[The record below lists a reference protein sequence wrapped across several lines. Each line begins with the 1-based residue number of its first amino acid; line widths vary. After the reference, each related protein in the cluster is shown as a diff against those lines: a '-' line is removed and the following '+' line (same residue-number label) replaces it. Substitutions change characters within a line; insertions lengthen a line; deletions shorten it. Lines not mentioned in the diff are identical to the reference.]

1 MGTNR
6 KSADARGQ
14 TGIIGM
20 VILIGLVLVGA
31 MLVLYGG
38 STVIESLQQD
48 RADTSA
54 RVVMEGADSK
64 LATLTNSEYSARERF
79 SLGELE
85 RNRAR
90 LVRDGFLNVTVNE
103 NATCATNI
111 PLSSIR
117 YENADDETV
126 AYEAGGVWVGGD
138 EGSAMQTAPDFQ
150 FRNGSLDIAVTNMT
164 GEVSNANNRAFYNAT
179 TSQRESVRRSQQV
192 ITGTCARPNNVTVE
206 VRSDFYEAWGQYL
219 AAELGTEPETFD
231 SNRTVR
237 VTLTQ
242 DRLPRRVD
250 DSRNHVINMSGA
262 PYMDDVEID
271 GNTVRVTKN
280 TSNQYSV
287 YVEALSKNRVDIG
300 QIRRIEDAQ
309 NVTGPPLDVVFVVD
323 ESGSMLSTTS
333 DGVRKIQAA
342 QDAIKQ
348 FTGQLNASKDRV
360 GLVGYSQPGAGP
372 SYTDGSDAAWPYLT
386 HGRYL
391 TPPSDAFNSTVDT
404 TGPANSYV
412 STYGSA
418 GVDVAN
424 VLQHLKSNQ
433 TRESIVV
440 FLSDGEFNGHT
451 MDGIDSGDPNEAA
464 EQRASTSAQ
473 QDAAVYTVGF
483 GQSTGDFNES
493 VLQEIATTTGGEY
506 YYASDKDDLSEVFVN
521 IATRISSTKQIARLP
536 TSTSLQTGAGG
547 AYAPQIAGDTDR
559 VAVNVTDGT
568 RYLNINDPTS
578 PTLFSHAFAV
588 TDNETVSFN
597 ASTYNCAEWRG
608 TGITRSH
615 NGSTYQVTRCSNMT
629 TRDDA
634 VGAGNASVFLDG
646 KNMTTFFERDDP
658 AWWQESVRDAIDS
671 RSDVRLNTT
680 SNITHMKSNQAL
692 VVLEYPDGTNSTN
705 RLVLLYQVGLAES
718 EATPE
723 GIVNVRVNDVRVAG

>member
-1 MGTNR
+1 MNR
-6 KSADARGQ
+6 DSADARGQ

-20 VILIGLVLVGA
+20 VLLIGLVLTGA
-31 MLVLYGG
+31 MVVLYGG

-48 RADTSA
+48 RSDTSA

-79 SLGELE
+79 SLGELN

-90 LVRDGFLNVTVNE
+90 LVRDGFLNVTVNK

-117 YENADDETV
+117 YENADDEVV

-164 GEVSNANNRAFYNAT
+164 GEVANDNNRAFYNAT

-219 AAELGTEPETFD
+219 EEELGTEPETFD

-237 VTLTQ
+237 VTLPQ
-242 DRLPRRVD
+242 SMLPRRVD

-271 GNTVRVTKN
+271 GNTVRVTKD

-309 NVTGPPLDVVFVVD
+309 NVTGPPLDVVFVFD
-323 ESGSMLSTTS
+323 ESGSMGDPADPSCSTGCQTK
-333 DGVRKIQAA
+333 REAA
-342 QDAIKQ
+342 IDATQ
-348 FTGQLNASKDRV
+348 NFTDVLNSSRDRV
-360 GLVGYSQPGAGP
+360 GLIGFRQ
-372 SYTDGSDAAWPYLT
+372 DAEGRAQYYRTHENYLT
-386 HGRYL
+386 EDF
-391 TPPSDAFNSTVDT
+391 TEFDADTVDGIDADGYT
-404 TGPANSYV
+404 YV
-412 STYGSA
+412 WA
-418 GVDVAN
+418 GLRDSN
-424 VLQHLKSNQ
+424 QLLHLKSNQ
-433 TRESIVV
+433 TRERVV
-440 FLSDGEFNGHT
+440 VLLSDGENNCGGCEAEI
-451 MDGIDSGDPNEAA
+451 DGSDEDPDPATKIYADRAA
-464 EQRASTSAQ
+464 EIGA
-473 QDAAVYTVGF
+473 TVHTIGF
-483 GQSTGDFNES
+483 GPGRDESLLRYINESTGG
-493 VLQEIATTTGGEY
+493 QY
-506 YYASDKDDLSEVFVN
+506 YYAEDAEELNDAFEN
-521 IATRISSTKQIARLP
+521 IASRVSSTKQIARLP

-646 KNMTTFFERDDP
+646 KNMTSFFERDDP

-680 SNITHMKSNQAL
+680 TNITHMKSNQAL
-692 VVLEYPDGTNSTN
+692 VVLDYPDGTNSTN
-705 RLVLLYQVGLAES
+705 RLVLLYQIGLAES
-718 EATPE
+718 EARPE
-723 GIVNVRVNDVRVAG
+723 GIVNIRVNDVRVAG